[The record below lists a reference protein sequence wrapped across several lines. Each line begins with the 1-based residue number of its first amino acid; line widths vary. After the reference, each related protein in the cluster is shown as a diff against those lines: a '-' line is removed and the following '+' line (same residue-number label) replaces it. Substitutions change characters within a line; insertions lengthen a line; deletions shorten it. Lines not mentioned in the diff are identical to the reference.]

1 MFQGFLRIAL
11 PCALSMAT
19 LAAAPQPTAYSL
31 TQHNTLTQVAVTEH
45 IYRDG
50 DKVTLDSVFA
60 NGQHIRQTYDL
71 KNQREWS
78 WDPDKLSIPCTGGFG
93 SWGDPFQWFE
103 QTFGGDL
110 SELKPK
116 QVGTET
122 VAGLPSKILLAQVP
136 QVGKV
141 KVWLDD
147 TYGLMV
153 KMAMPAS
160 GGHEDT
166 VLEVTQFSAS
176 KPPASAFALPSICAN
191 VRQK

>member
-1 MFQGFLRIAL
+1 MESLARFLAFPL
-11 PCALSMAT
+11 GLLM

-50 DKVTLDSVFA
+50 DRVMLDSVWT
-60 NGQHIRQTYDL
+60 NGQHIRAVYDL
-71 KNQREWS
+71 KNRRSWS
-78 WDPDKLSIPCTGGFG
+78 WDPGNLKIPCTGGFG
-93 SWGDPFQWFE
+93 TWGDPFQWFE

-110 SELKPK
+110 SQLRPK

-122 VAGLPSKILLAQVP
+122 VAGLPSKIFLAQIP

-141 KVWLDD
+141 KVWLDE

-153 KMAMPAS
+153 KMAMPGNGDQDETA
-160 GGHEDT
+160 
-166 VLEVTQFSAS
+166 LEVTQFSAS
-176 KPPASAFALPSICAN
+176 KPDASVFATPSICAN